1 MTTLKKISVLALL
14 CLISS
19 PAWSGSVDFCKVKI
33 VYDDVDV
40 SIPPETIYEDCS
52 GYAFYDYAINY
63 VKAACWKDANNLLD
77 GKCEIYKKTNAAGTA
92 TENSEEGTQET
103 FLLNE

>member
-1 MTTLKKISVLALL
+1 MTSLKKIAVLALL
-14 CLISS
+14 CLISN
-19 PAWSGSVDFCKVKI
+19 PAWTGSVDFCKVKR

-40 SIPPETIYEDCS
+40 SIPPQTVYEDCS

-77 GKCEIYKKTNAAGTA
+77 GKCEANAKNVA
-92 TENSEEGTQET
+92 TENSDNDAQEDLP
-103 FLLNE
+103 FNEQN